1 MSLSLSLQN
10 ALSSLSY
17 TQSALQVTSNNVANS
32 TTEGYSR
39 KTITAVSQVLDSKG
53 AGVLSSS
60 LTRKVDENL
69 IRDLR
74 TQTSDF
80 GYLDSRTQFLK
91 IMQDMFG
98 SLASNSSLSAS
109 LTDLSNKIEA
119 LATLPEDSALRQ
131 TLLSSATAVT
141 RQLNEMSDTIQTQRA
156 IADNQI
162 AEAVTDLNSRL
173 GRVKDLNDR
182 IARATA
188 LNQSTAELEDAR
200 DIAIS
205 DVANLVDITTFKR
218 STGEIIVMTKSGRVL
233 VDSFA
238 ATVAHTPVSGMDASI
253 AYPATING
261 LTIDGFDV
269 TTEIKG
275 GRIGAL
281 IDIRDTTLPNLQ
293 AELNALA
300 TQLRDQVNAV
310 HNDGVGFPAPNTLTG
325 TTTVA
330 GGDAFAGTGIVRI
343 AVVDANGNAVAAPLD
358 LNLVGLADVDAVAAA
373 INGSP
378 LAGDIT
384 ATIVGGKLV
393 INADNANNSVAINEG
408 TSSVGGSNRGFSHY
422 FGLNDFFI
430 GDSTV
435 SLARNIAVRA
445 DIISNPNLISRGQLS
460 EAVLGVGSAAITAG
474 GNAVVTRLAAAFTSD
489 FTYAAAGKLPPGS
502 VRFHEYATM
511 ILAENANETA
521 RSEDAR
527 TFRNTVLNDVKFRAQ
542 SVSGVN
548 IDEEMAN
555 LVVLQNQFAAA
566 SRVISVTAELMELLT
581 QLGR

>member
-10 ALSSLSY
+10 ALSSLTY

-32 TTEGYSR
+32 TTDGYSR
-39 KTITAVSQVLDSKG
+39 KSVVAVSQILNSKG
-53 AGVLSSS
+53 AGVLTSG
-60 LTRKVDENL
+60 LTRLVDENL

-74 TQTSDF
+74 TQASDY
-80 GYLDSRTQFLK
+80 GYLDVRTQFLK

-98 SLASNSSLSAS
+98 SLTADSSLSAS
-109 LTDLSNKIEA
+109 LTELSNNVEA
-119 LATLPEDSALRQ
+119 LATFPEDSALRQ

-156 IADNQI
+156 EADNQI
-162 AEAVTDLNSRL
+162 AEAVTDLNAQL
-173 GRVKDLNDR
+173 ARVKDLNDR

-200 DIAIS
+200 DLAIS
-205 DVANLVDITTFKR
+205 DVADLVDISTFKR
-218 STGEIIVMTKSGRVL
+218 NTGEIIVMTKSGRVL

-238 ATVAHTPVSGMDASI
+238 ATVAHIPVSGVDASI
-253 AYPATING
+253 AYPATINP
-261 LTIDGFDV
+261 LTVDGIDV

-293 AELNALA
+293 AELNTLA

-330 GGDAFAGTGIVRI
+330 GGDAFAGTGIVRL

-358 LNLVGLADVDAVAAA
+358 LNLAGLADVTAVVNA
-373 INGSP
+373 INASP
-378 LAGDIT
+378 LNGDIT
-384 ATIVGGKLV
+384 ASIVAGKLV
-393 INADNANNSVAINEG
+393 ISADNANNSVAINEG
-408 TSSVGGSNRGFSHY
+408 TSSVGASNRGFSHY

-430 GDSTV
+430 GDSSI

-445 DIISNPNLISRGQLS
+445 DIVSNPNLISRGELS
-460 EAVLGVGSAAITAG
+460 EAVLGAGSTAITAG
-474 GNAVVTRLAAAFTSD
+474 GNAVITRLAAAFTSD
-489 FTYAAAGKLPPGS
+489 FTYAASGQLPPGS
-502 VRFHEYATM
+502 VRFNEYATM
-511 ILAENANETA
+511 ILAENANATA

-527 TFRNTVLNDVKFRAQ
+527 AFRNTVLNDVKFRAQ

-548 IDEEMAN
+548 VDEEMAN
-555 LVVLQNQFAAA
+555 LVILQNQFAAA
-566 SRVISVTAELMELLT
+566 SRVIAVTAELMDILT